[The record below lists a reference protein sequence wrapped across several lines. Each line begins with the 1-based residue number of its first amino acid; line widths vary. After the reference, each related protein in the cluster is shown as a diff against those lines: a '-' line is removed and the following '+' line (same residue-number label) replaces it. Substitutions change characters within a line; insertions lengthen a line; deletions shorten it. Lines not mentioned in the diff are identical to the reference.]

1 MGSLGLPSGVVFS
14 RKLFFIS
21 PPTPAPSKNVI
32 GWLAQD
38 ADSEMKGFYW
48 RVLFGTTP
56 VKEQGK
62 LLGEREKTNCNAI
75 AKAFSTNPGDVKLR

>member
-1 MGSLGLPSGVVFS
+1 MGSLGLPS
-14 RKLFFIS
+14 RKLFLIS
-21 PPTPAPSKNVI
+21 PPTPAPPKNVR
-32 GWLAQD
+32 GWLPQD

-48 RVLFGTTP
+48 GVLFGTIP

-62 LLGEREKTNCNAI
+62 LLGQREKLNCNAV